1 MKTPRLIR
9 VMAMAAWCWI
19 PGGVH
24 HKYGNQRGAGA
35 PRGAV
40 VYHRDI
46 TALLYIKLATP
57 DPDPE

>member
-1 MKTPRLIR
+1 
-9 VMAMAAWCWI
+9 
-19 PGGVH
+19 VH

-40 VYHRDI
+40 VYHRDV

-57 DPDPE
+57 DPDPQ